1 MRICFLFLPLLLA
14 ACAMP
19 AESVKKKEETFFLK
33 PTVFTALPGWQQDSV
48 GEILPALEKSCARI
62 AKKEADKTFG
72 PTDIG
77 TYAEW
82 QETCEKLPTDAANAR
97 AYFEENFTPYE
108 IWGDKGRE
116 GLFTGYYEPM
126 LNGSLKKS
134 KKYNI
139 PLYARPADLIS
150 VNLGDFKEA
159 LKGESI
165 MGRVKKDKLVPYYT
179 REEIEE
185 GALKKSKKVIYV
197 DDAVDA
203 FFLHIQGSGQVKMKN
218 GKVLRV
224 GYAAAN
230 GRAYYAIGQELIKRG
245 ALTKENVSMQSIRQ
259 WLEENPD
266 KAEEVMNLNQS
277 YVFFN
282 KLEGDGPLGAEGVAL
297 TPHRSLAVDRKK
309 LPYGAP
315 VFVDA
320 AAPEGEGRIQK
331 LMVAQDTGG
340 AIRGAVRGDYFWG
353 AGENAAHN
361 AGIMKSAGQS
371 YVLLPKA
378 VKVSE
383 KLQPKTWWQA
393 EGDGAKSM
401 PYNP

>member
-1 MRICFLFLPLLLA
+1 MRFGFLFLPLFLA

-19 AESVKKKEETFFLK
+19 AESVKKKEEPFFLK
-33 PTVFTALPGWQQDSV
+33 PTAFTALPGWQEDDV
-48 GEILPALEKSCARI
+48 AAALPALEKSCARI

-77 TYAEW
+77 TYADW
-82 QETCEKLPTDAANAR
+82 QETCAKLPTEATQAR

-108 IWGDKGRE
+108 IWGDKGRD
-116 GLFTGYYEPM
+116 GLFTGYYEPI
-126 LNGSLKKS
+126 LHGALKKNR
-134 KKYNI
+134 KYNI

-150 VNLGDFKEA
+150 VNLGDFKES
-159 LKGESI
+159 LKGENI

-185 GALKKSKKVIYV
+185 GAIKKTKKVIYV
-197 DDAVDA
+197 DNAVDA
-203 FFLHIQGSGQVKMKN
+203 FFLHIQGSGQVQMKN
-218 GKVLRV
+218 GKTLRV

-245 ALTKENVSMQSIRQ
+245 ELKKENVSMQAIRQ

-266 KAEEVMNLNQS
+266 EAEEVMNLNES
-277 YVFFN
+277 FVFFR
-282 KLEGDGPLGAEGVAL
+282 KLDGDGPLGAEGVAL
-297 TPHRSLAVDRKK
+297 TPGRSMAVDRKK

-353 AGENAAHN
+353 AGDEAAHN
-361 AGIMKSAGQS
+361 AGVMKSAGQS
-371 YVLLPKA
+371 YILLPKSVA
-378 VKVSE
+378 VPA
-383 KLQPKTWWQA
+383 KLQPKAWWQA
-393 EGDGAKSM
+393 EGDGKQAFA
-401 PYNP
+401 YNN

>member
-1 MRICFLFLPLLLA
+1 MRFSILFLPLLLA

-19 AESVKKKEETFFLK
+19 AESVKKKEEAFFLK
-33 PTVFTALPGWQQDSV
+33 PTVFAALPGWQQDSQ

-77 TYAEW
+77 TYADW
-82 QETCEKLPTDAANAR
+82 QETCEKLPQDAAEAR
-97 AYFEENFTPYE
+97 GYFEENFTPYE
-108 IWGDKGRE
+108 IWGDKGRD
-116 GLFTGYYEPM
+116 GLFTGYYEPT
-126 LNGSLKKS
+126 LHGSLKKS

-165 MGRVKKDKLVPYYT
+165 MGRVKKGKLVPYYT

-185 GALKKSKKVIYV
+185 GALKKGKKVIYV
-197 DDAVDA
+197 DSAVDA
-203 FFLHIQGSGQVKMKN
+203 FFLHIQGSGQVVMKN
-218 GKVLRV
+218 GKILRV

-245 ALTKENVSMQSIRQ
+245 ELKKENVSMQSIRK

-297 TPHRSLAVDRKK
+297 TPGRSLAVDRKK

-353 AGENAAHN
+353 AGEDAAHN

-378 VKVSE
+378 VKVPE
-383 KLQPKTWWQA
+383 KLQPKSWWQA
-393 EGDGAKSM
+393 EGDAGKPL